1 MAKGAKPE
9 QNHASDEEMPSVEEN
24 LYKILG
30 VESEATPEGIKSAY
44 KKSALK
50 NHPDKVSEE
59 AREEANANFQRIA
72 LAYGVLS
79 DPRRRNIYD
88 RTGSTDEAFGE
99 DGDFN
104 WMDFY
109 REQLSAMLDKRA
121 ISDFQKKYQNSDEE
135 KKDLLTAYATHEGD
149 MDAIYETVMLSNV
162 LDDDERFRA
171 IINQAI
177 ADEEVEDF
185 ETYSHEPE
193 AKKKLRVKKAQK
205 EAKEAEKLAKKIEN
219 KKKDAAK
226 GAKSSGG
233 SLDDLQAL
241 ITKRQQDRGAG
252 FLARL
257 EDKYAQPNGKKRG
270 IEDEPSEEAFAA
282 VGARKQSKEGQSPSR
297 RGPRLELVLLFYCSA
312 SCLGVD
318 LC

>member
-9 QNHASDEEMPSVEEN
+9 QHHASDEEMPSIEEN

-30 VESEATPEGIKSAY
+30 VASDATPEAIKSAY
-44 KKSALK
+44 KKGALR
-50 NHPDKVSEE
+50 NHPDKVSED
-59 AREEANANFQRIA
+59 AREEANAKFQRIA

-135 KKDLLTAYATHEGD
+135 KKDLLAAYTTHEGD
-149 MDAIYETVMLSNV
+149 MDGIYETVMLSNV

-171 IINQAI
+171 IIDQAI
-177 ADEEVEDF
+177 ADGEVEDF
-185 ETYSHEPE
+185 EDYSQEPE
-193 AKKKLRVKKAQK
+193 AKKKQRVKKAQK

-219 KKKDAAK
+219 KKKKEAAK
-226 GAKSSGG
+226 GSKGSES
-233 SLDDLQAL
+233 SLDDLQAM

-257 EDKYAQPNGKKRG
+257 EEKYAQPNGRKRG
-270 IEDEPSEEAFAA
+270 VEDEPSDEAFAA
-282 VGARKQSKEGQSPSR
+282 VGARKQSKEGAKPKSKRSK
-297 RGPRLELVLLFYCSA
+297 S
-312 SCLGVD
+312 
-318 LC
+318 

>member
-9 QNHASDEEMPSVEEN
+9 QNHASEEEMPSVEEN

-30 VESEATPEGIKSAY
+30 VASDATPEAIKSAY
-44 KKSALK
+44 KKSALR
-50 NHPDKVSEE
+50 NHPDKVGED
-59 AREEANANFQRIA
+59 AREEANAKFQRIA

-79 DPRRRNIYD
+79 DSRRRKVYD
-88 RTGSTDEAFGE
+88 RTGSTDEAFSE

-135 KKDLLTAYATHEGD
+135 TRDLLTAYTTHEGD
-149 MDAIYETVMLSNV
+149 MDGIYETVMLSNV

-177 ADEEVEDF
+177 ANKEVEDF
-185 ETYSHEPE
+185 EDYSQEPE
-193 AKKKLRVKKAQK
+193 AKKKQRVKKAQK
-205 EAKEAEKLAKKIEN
+205 EAKEAEKLAKKMEN
-219 KKKDAAK
+219 KKKKEAAK
-226 GAKSSGG
+226 GSKGSEG

-270 IEDEPSEEAFAA
+270 VEDEPSEEAFAA
-282 VGARKQSKEGQSPSR
+282 VGARKKSKEGAKPKSKRSK
-297 RGPRLELVLLFYCSA
+297 A
-312 SCLGVD
+312 
-318 LC
+318 